1 MNATEIKTNHTKY
14 NLQSWSKQKGLNPIA
29 VEKGE
34 GIYFWDYDGSRY
46 TDMSSQLVNL
56 NVGFG
61 CRPIIDAIKEQAEK
75 FCFVGPS
82 YACES
87 RSKLAEMVV
96 DLMPDNIAKVFFTNG
111 GADANE
117 NAIKMARM
125 YTGRKKVFSRYRSYH
140 GSSGYLLGSPVRL
153 PAPNVE
159 PWYPRLREVLRPVHV
174 PRQPP
179 VRKREGVQR
188 VLR

>member
-14 NLQSWSKQKGLNPIA
+14 NLQSWSRQKGLNPIA

-34 GIYFWDYDGSRY
+34 GIYFWDYDGTRY

-82 YACES
+82 YCAREPFKAC
-87 RSKLAEMVV
+87 A
-96 DLMPDNIAKVFFTNG
+96 DG
-111 GADANE
+111 G
-117 NAIKMARM
+117 
-125 YTGRKKVFSRYRSYH
+125 
-140 GSSGYLLGSPVRL
+140 
-153 PAPNVE
+153 
-159 PWYPRLREVLRPVHV
+159 
-174 PRQPP
+174 
-179 VRKREGVQR
+179 
-188 VLR
+188 

>member
-111 GADANE
+111 KRKRHQDGENVHRKEKGVLPLQKLPWLHIRRRQPHRRAEKVSAGA
-117 NAIKMARM
+117 
-125 YTGRKKVFSRYRSYH
+125 
-140 GSSGYLLGSPVRL
+140 
-153 PAPNVE
+153 
-159 PWYPRLREVLRPVHV
+159 WYPRLREVLRSVHV

>member
-140 GSSGYLLGSPVRL
+140 GSTFGAGNLTG
-153 PAPNVE
+153 E
-159 PWYPRLREVLRPVHV
+159 PRRYPLEPGIPGFVKFFDPYM
-174 PRQPP
+174 
-179 VRKREGVQR
+179 
-188 VLR
+188 

>member
-61 CRPIIDAIKEQAEK
+61 CHHRRHQGAGGEVLLRRPE
-75 FCFVGPS
+75 
-82 YACES
+82 
-87 RSKLAEMVV
+87 L
-96 DLMPDNIAKVFFTNG
+96 
-111 GADANE
+111 
-117 NAIKMARM
+117 
-125 YTGRKKVFSRYRSYH
+125 
-140 GSSGYLLGSPVRL
+140 
-153 PAPNVE
+153 
-159 PWYPRLREVLRPVHV
+159 RLREPLEAR
-174 PRQPP
+174 RDG
-179 VRKREGVQR
+179 R
-188 VLR
+188 

>member
-111 GADANE
+111 APTQTRTPSRWRECTPEGKRCSPATEAT
-117 NAIKMARM
+117 MAPHSARA
-125 YTGRKKVFSRYRSYH
+125 T
-140 GSSGYLLGSPVRL
+140 SP
-153 PAPNVE
+153 AS
-159 PWYPRLREVLRPVHV
+159 
-174 PRQPP
+174 
-179 VRKREGVQR
+179 REGIRWSLVSPAS
-188 VLR
+188 